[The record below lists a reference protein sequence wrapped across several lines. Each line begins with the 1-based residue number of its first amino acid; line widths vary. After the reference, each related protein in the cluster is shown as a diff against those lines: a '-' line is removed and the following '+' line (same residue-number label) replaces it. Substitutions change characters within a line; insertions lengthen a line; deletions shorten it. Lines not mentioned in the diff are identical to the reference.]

1 MSLSLN
7 QNVIYKDE
15 DDMKLDVVQV
25 RLVKDAPILSD
36 FRINS
41 PEAAVK
47 LLGEE
52 MSQLDREYVCVI
64 NLRSDGTPINC
75 SIVSVGS
82 IDKSVV
88 SCSNLFKTAI
98 LSNASSI
105 IVLHNHP
112 SSSLEPSD
120 QDINITRRIMIGAKL
135 MDIQMMDHINVG
147 AGNTEQYY
155 SFREFDRMDY
165 IERAVNR
172 ELNGII
178 YTTGSLDSVA
188 EKSEEILER

>member
-64 NLRSDGTPINC
+64 NLWSDGTPINC

-135 MDIQMMDHINVG
+135 MDIQMMDHIIVG

>member
-1 MSLSLN
+1 MNLSLN
-7 QNVIYKDE
+7 RNQIYKD
-15 DDMKLDVVQV
+15 DDMRLDVVQV

-36 FRINS
+36 FKINS

-47 LLGEE
+47 ILGEE

-64 NLRSDGTPINC
+64 NMRNDGTPINC

-88 SCSNLFKTAI
+88 SCSNIFKTAI

-112 SSSLEPSD
+112 GTTIEPSD
-120 QDINITRRIMIGAKL
+120 MDINITRKIMIGARL
-135 MDIQMMDHINVG
+135 MDIQLMDHIIVG

-155 SFREFDRMDY
+155 SFREFDKMDY
-165 IERAVNR
+165 IEREVNR

-178 YTTGSLDSVA
+178 HSSGSLESVA
-188 EKSEEILER
+188 EKSDEILER